1 MSELSAFA
9 RQIALPE
16 VGTAGQTRF
25 ARAHVLVIG
34 AGGLGSPVLM
44 YLAAAG
50 IGQIT
55 MVDPDHVERSNLHR
69 QPLFTAD
76 DIGRPKVEAAALRLR
91 AMAPDLRMIPRQIA
105 LGASTVNTLIPNA
118 DIVVDAA
125 DSFAVSYILSDA
137 CQAAGKLL
145 ITASALGLSGYVAGV
160 CGGAPSLRAV
170 FPDLPERAATC
181 ASAGVLGPLVG
192 MVGAAQAQ
200 LVLHALL
207 NLRPAAAGQM
217 LNFAMDRLR
226 PSSFRFDGAPEP
238 TEVLRFEAL
247 RREAVIVDLRDSAET
262 PVPAAPEALR
272 IAPADIATVS
282 LPKKRRI
289 QLACVTG
296 LRAWRAAR
304 VLQARGYCD
313 LSLHAVCAP

>member
-1 MSELSAFA
+1 MSALTPFA

-55 MVDPDHVERSNLHR
+55 VVDPDHVERSNLHR
-69 QPLFTAD
+69 QPLFTHD

-91 AMAPDLRMIPRQIA
+91 AMAPDLRLHTHQISI
-105 LGASTVNTLIPNA
+105 GASTVNSLIQNV

-137 CQAAGKLL
+137 CLAAGKLL
-145 ITASALGLSGYVAGV
+145 ITASVLGLSGYVAGV
-160 CGGAPSLRAV
+160 CGNAPSLRAV
-170 FPDLPERAATC
+170 FPDLPDRAATC

-207 NLRPAAAGQM
+207 DLSPSAAGQM
-217 LNFAMDRLR
+217 LSFAMDRLR
-226 PSSFRFDGAPEP
+226 PSSFRFDGALEP
-238 TEVLRFEAL
+238 SEVLRFEAL
-247 RREAVIVDLRDSAET
+247 RREAVIVDLRDVEEA
-262 PVPAAPEALR
+262 PVTVHPEALR
-272 IAPADIATVS
+272 ILPTEIATTA
-282 LPKKRRI
+282 LPQDRAI
-289 QLACVTG
+289 QLTCATG

-304 VLQARGYCD
+304 VLQERGYSD